1 MVATVTTLDT
11 RRPGPTVR
19 QAVDTFLDAPK
30 IASNA
35 HTLRAYANVLDRAAE
50 ALSSPP
56 RRA

>member
-1 MVATVTTLDT
+1 MTTLDT